1 MVVALM
7 KRDNQGETPLMQ
19 AAVAGITEVLKYPLA
34 QGADPLLQNKLEI
47 GLLHL
52 AALSSNALTIEA
64 VLSNDFDINA
74 RCGPFDLTPLLF
86 CLMKGK
92 LEAANYLLRRGA
104 DEHFKIEEGLTV
116 LSAAAIRGDVAAIE
130 MLLKRGHNPNS
141 RDGCDKTPLM
151 WAAEMGNK
159 AAFEYLHPLTLT

>member
-1 MVVALM
+1 M
-7 KRDNQGETPLMQ
+7 
-19 AAVAGITEVLKYPLA
+19 
-34 QGADPLLQNKLEI
+34 
-47 GLLHL
+47 
-52 AALSSNALTIEA
+52 
-64 VLSNDFDINA
+64 
-74 RCGPFDLTPLLF
+74 
-86 CLMKGK
+86 
-92 LEAANYLLRRGA
+92 
-104 DEHFKIEEGLTV
+104 TV